1 MNTGTIISLVLLL
14 VVSLIFTEIYLKRK
28 LNIKSKWMGTMDKS
42 RKRIFVSLEAVVLL
56 SFIFSMVFLYDHD
69 SALIRVTP
77 IFSLFF
83 LNTLLRGLE
92 LWIYERDNRAYIH
105 EWVGSIVIMLAYFI
119 LLIGE
124 GL

>member
-28 LNIKSKWMGTMDKS
+28 LNIKSKWMGTMGKS

-77 IFSLFF
+77 MFSLFF

>member
-28 LNIKSKWMGTMDKS
+28 LNIKSKWMGTMGKS
-42 RKRIFVSLEAVVLL
+42 RKRIFVSLEAVGLL

-77 IFSLFF
+77 MFSLFF